1 MKSLHIAKLDLIN
14 TSSNTKAEAY
24 YDKQNKVCKLSE
36 EGGRN
41 FTLLMRHKER
51 NIFGKRH
58 MQCIDEATGQT
69 KMIQYSL
76 KKDYFALDLMNGRG
90 LVYRILNIR
99 NLS

>member
-1 MKSLHIAKLDLIN
+1 MKCLYIAELDLIN
-14 TSSNTKAEAY
+14 TSSNTKAVAL
-24 YDKQNKVCKLSE
+24 YDMQNKICNISD

-41 FTLLMRHKER
+41 YTLLMMHKER

-76 KKDYFALDLMNGRG
+76 KKDYFALDLMNGRA
-90 LVYRILNIR
+90 LVYKILNIK
-99 NLS
+99 NLT